1 MASGPWEC
9 SLERRGSPTT
19 GLSIGVTGKEDVEA
33 RRSYTLERGRATP
46 PCVVQAAGVGVQKL
60 SRKEQAGRQTEG
72 APPSWA
78 LPFTTGAGELQGS
91 HGRSEAGYS
100 QCPAAV
106 A

>member
-19 GLSIGVTGKEDVEA
+19 GLSIGVTGKEDAEA
-33 RRSYTLERGRATP
+33 RRSYTLERGQATP
-46 PCVVQAAGVGVQKL
+46 PCVVQVGGSQSCPGG
-60 SRKEQAGRQTEG
+60 SRQAGRQK
-72 APPSWA
+72 ASPPSWA
-78 LPFTTGAGELQGS
+78 LPFTTGAGELPGS